1 MKVKELYRDAMDDE
15 QQTLLLVL
23 DYLIKERQ
31 VLSLDD
37 DKSKLDYYLQ
47 DRFKDKMNEY
57 LKEYKER

>member
-1 MKVKELYRDAMDDE
+1 MKVKELYRDAMDNE